1 MNFLTVVA
9 GVLPAPMQL
18 ARPPLQWIRLRSIA
32 LFVSLALSLTASNS
46 QAAET
51 IPPKPERYFNDYAKV
66 VSPSLGQILNER
78 LAQFERDTSNQVVV
92 AVYRHMES
100 DSSIEDY
107 TQRVAQNWGVGQK
120 EKKNGA
126 VLFAF
131 IDDRK
136 MYIQTGYGL
145 EGVLPDIICFDIVN
159 NIIRPKFRVGD
170 YASGFTDG
178 IEAIIKATRGEYK
191 GSGRTNKEKQSGSG
205 GNAFALFVILAILF
219 FMFSNLFFRRRRRGY
234 SFTGGGGP
242 FIGGWSGG
250 GGGWSGGGGGGFSGF
265 SGGGGS
271 FGGGGAGGSW

>member
-1 MNFLTVVA
+1 
-9 GVLPAPMQL
+9 MQL
-18 ARPPLQWIRLRSIA
+18 TRPPLERIRPRSIA

-66 VSPSLGQILNER
+66 VSPSHGQILNER
-78 LAQFERDTSNQVVV
+78 LAQFERDTSNQIVV
-92 AVYRHMES
+92 AAYRHMES

-250 GGGWSGGGGGGFSGF
+250 GGGFSGF